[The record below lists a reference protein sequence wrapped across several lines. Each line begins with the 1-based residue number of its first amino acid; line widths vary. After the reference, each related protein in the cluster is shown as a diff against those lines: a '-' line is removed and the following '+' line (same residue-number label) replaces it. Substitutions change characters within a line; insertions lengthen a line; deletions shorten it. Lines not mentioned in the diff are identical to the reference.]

1 MEFMSVASGSLEESA
16 ALLERYYEYLESVK
30 EKMPWE
36 AYSFAAADWH
46 YDHNDPRCP
55 HDAWVETLVVA
66 EVASGTRAEIRDL
79 EIRVRLLGRGTTG
92 TSTLRIRR
100 CKATCSILR
109 ANANTRCGLAKG
121 TKIG

>member
-66 EVASGTRAEIRDL
+66 EVASGTRTETWRSGF
-79 EIRVRLLGRGTTG
+79 VCWGRGTTG
-92 TSTLRIRR
+92 TSRSRMRR
-100 CKATCSILR
+100 CKPTCSISR